1 MHCPLCICRWALY
14 DISRHP
20 KVQKRIAQEL
30 ADAGLLQVSLF
41 AERLGREGSAGLLQ
55 RCAQGGSQCE
65 GQK

>member
-1 MHCPLCICRWALY
+1 M
-14 DISRHP
+14 
-20 KVQKRIAQEL
+20 QKRIAQEL